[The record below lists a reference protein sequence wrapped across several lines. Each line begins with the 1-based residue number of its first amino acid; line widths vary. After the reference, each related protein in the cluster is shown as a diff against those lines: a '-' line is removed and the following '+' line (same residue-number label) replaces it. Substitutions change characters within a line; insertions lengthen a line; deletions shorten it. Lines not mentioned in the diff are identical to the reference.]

1 MKFSTITR
9 RSYRI
14 APTSFITL
22 FVDFV
27 LISVSIYYGFSVLKQ
42 VKSEF
47 LTSGHKFNLFE
58 TIVSLRNF
66 SPSVFLLL

>member
-42 VKSEF
+42 VKSE
-47 LTSGHKFNLFE
+47 NL
-58 TIVSLRNF
+58 NF
-66 SPSVFLLL
+66 